1 MRPSWNSFPI
11 KFDQTEKDNRHV
23 VSTLTIATKDEVA
36 SAVEKALKPGC
47 FFVAPGCKLHVR
59 HESREE
65 IPWELFA
72 GHLLDKTKTRLRK
85 SFESWNI
92 HFDDSVAPVISVRYD
107 QPEGRIHVTR
117 NILTHVWAPY
127 GEQRHVIQ
135 TRETRRWL
143 PELIGTIELSLVAD
157 RFDLQQQVSRLVLLA
172 VVGTSRLPTSSL
184 QTPLPQ
190 FSLGQLGYFPALDS
204 SNVDT
209 ILSDPLELLG
219 RATDASVSSL
229 ERARLLEMSLRAC
242 ETAQV
247 SQLATSFVERWREAG
262 LAVEQVPSIVKTL
275 FNHIA
280 LSPYTGFVD
289 RLILMLH
296 HWSRLDL
303 IGPVPVID
311 MLSFMLRHLARHLTA
326 FDLVTF
332 HNLGAEYAD
341 ALLLD
346 AMLKAYLALIDDHL
360 SEFELSLD
368 DSIQGASAKRLRRRA
383 LRQAWLIRRHCEGH
397 RVPDLPTS
405 LGENRRV
412 LPEPFGRIAEEQIL
426 HPDRRS
432 KSLFAGDSSQL
443 LTDKSRRILE
453 QSLSDLEHNAELREL
468 GMATFLDRP
477 LGIFKHPSEVD
488 RTPLLTY
495 EAFSRQKARSRLDDL
510 CRWGLISSDGRLPA
524 HIRRLEQCTIEGIPV
539 ARLGN
544 VTPDRVVALEDAQKS
559 AADFLFLRT
568 TRCSLNDFLEQ
579 YDFEPLKARFPD
591 LHRWLFS
598 SPAVLFIRDVPAG
611 AMNPRNP
618 VLTAF
623 DKHMSA
629 RIEIGVGQE
638 SLSPV
643 HYVHHAG
650 VEYVKDGLRLLS
662 VGGGR
667 HAATRQDLRDQ
678 CIVMPS
684 VIDCASR

>member
-1 MRPSWNSFPI
+1 MRPSWSSFPI
-11 KFDQTEKDNRHV
+11 NFDQTEKDNRHV

-47 FFVAPGCKLHVR
+47 FFVAPGCKLLVR
-59 HESREE
+59 HEPREE

-72 GHLLDKTKTRLRK
+72 GHLLDETKTRLRK

-92 HFDDSVAPVISVRYD
+92 HFDDSIAPIISVRYD

-127 GEQRHVIQ
+127 GEQRQVIQ
-135 TRETRRWL
+135 IRETQRWL
-143 PELIGTIELSLVAD
+143 PELIGTIELSLIAD
-157 RFDLQQQVSRLVLLA
+157 RFDLQQQISRLVLLA
-172 VVGTSRLPTSSL
+172 VVGTSRLPTTSL
-184 QTPLPQ
+184 QSPLPQ

-204 SNVDT
+204 SNVDD
-209 ILSDPLELLG
+209 ILSDPMELLG
-219 RATDASVSSL
+219 PATEASVSSL

-242 ETAQV
+242 EQAQV

-262 LAVEQVPSIVKTL
+262 LAVEHVPSIVKTL

-303 IGPVPVID
+303 LGPVPVID
-311 MLSFMLRHLARHLTA
+311 TLSFMLRHLARHLTA

-341 ALLLD
+341 ALFLD
-346 AMLKAYLALIDDHL
+346 AMLKAYLALIDDHP

-368 DSIQGASAKRLRRRA
+368 DSIKVASAKRLRRRA
-383 LRQAWLIRRHCEGH
+383 LRQAWLIRRHCEGQ

-426 HPDRRS
+426 DPDRRS
-432 KSLFAGDSSQL
+432 KSLFAGDASQL

-453 QSLSDLEHNAELREL
+453 QSLSDLEHDAELREL

-477 LGIFKHPSEVD
+477 LGIFKHPTEVD

-495 EAFSRQKARSRLDDL
+495 EAYSYQKARSRLDDL
-510 CRWGLISSDGRLPA
+510 SRWGLISSYGRLPA
-524 HIRRLEQCTIEGIPV
+524 HVRRLEQCTIDGIPV

-544 VTPDRVVALEDAQKS
+544 VTPGRVVALEDAQKS

-568 TRCSLNDFLEQ
+568 TRCSLNEFLEQ

-598 SPAVLFIRDVPAG
+598 SPAVLFIREVPAG
-611 AMNPRNP
+611 AMKPHDP
-618 VLTAF
+618 LLTAF
-623 DKHMSA
+623 DKHMRA

-667 HAATRQDLRDQ
+667 HAATRKDLRDQ
-678 CIVMPS
+678 CIVMPP
-684 VIDCASR
+684 VIDSASR

>member
-1 MRPSWNSFPI
+1 MTTP
-11 KFDQTEKDNRHV
+11 TV
-23 VSTLTIATKDEVA
+23 ATKDEVA

-47 FFVAPGCKLHVR
+47 FFLAPGCKLRVS
-59 HESREE
+59 HEPREE

-72 GHLLDKTKTRLRK
+72 GHLLDETKTRLRK

-92 HFDDSVAPVISVRYD
+92 HFDDSVAPVISVKYD

-117 NILTHVWAPY
+117 NILTHVWAPH

-135 TRETRRWL
+135 IRETQRWL
-143 PELIGTIELSLVAD
+143 PELIGTIELSLIAD
-157 RFDLQQQVSRLVLLA
+157 RFDLQQQISRLVLLA
-172 VVGTSRLPTSSL
+172 VVGTSRLPTTSL
-184 QTPLPQ
+184 QSPLPQ
-190 FSLGQLGYFPALDS
+190 FSLGQLGYFSALAS
-204 SNVDT
+204 SNVDA
-209 ILSDPLELLG
+209 ILSDPMELLG
-219 RATDASVSSL
+219 RATEASVSSL

-242 ETAQV
+242 EKAQV
-247 SQLATSFVERWREAG
+247 SQLATSFVERWREAD
-262 LAVEQVPSIVKTL
+262 LAVEHVPSIVKTL
-275 FNHIA
+275 FNHIG

-311 MLSFMLRHLARHLTA
+311 TLSFMLRHLARHLTA

-346 AMLKAYLALIDDHL
+346 AMLKAYLAFIDDHP
-360 SEFELSLD
+360 SEFELALN
-368 DSIQGASAKRLRRRA
+368 DSITVASTKRLRRRA
-383 LRQAWLIRRHCEGH
+383 LRQAWLIRRHYDGQ

-426 HPDRRS
+426 DPDRRS
-432 KSLFAGDSSQL
+432 KSLFAGDASQL
-443 LTDKSRRILE
+443 LTDKSQCILE
-453 QSLSDLEHNAELREL
+453 QSLSDLEHDAELREL

-477 LGIFKHPSEVD
+477 LGIFKHPTEVD

-495 EAFSRQKARSRLDDL
+495 EAFSRQKARHHLDDL
-510 CRWGLISSDGRLPA
+510 CRWGLISSDGRLPVPV
-524 HIRRLEQCTIEGIPV
+524 RRLEQFTIDGIPV

-544 VTPDRVVALEDAQKS
+544 VTPGRVVALEDAQKS
-559 AADFLFLRT
+559 AADFQFLRT
-568 TRCSLNDFLEQ
+568 TRRSLNEFLEQ
-579 YDFEPLKARFPD
+579 YDFDPLKARFPD

-598 SPAVLFIRDVPAG
+598 SPAVLFIREVPAG
-611 AMNPRNP
+611 AMNPHDP

-623 DKHMSA
+623 DKHMRA
-629 RIEIGVGQE
+629 RIEIGVGQA

-662 VGGGR
+662 VGDGR

-678 CIVMPS
+678 CIGMPP
-684 VIDCASR
+684 VIDSASR

>member
-1 MRPSWNSFPI
+1 M
-11 KFDQTEKDNRHV
+11 
-23 VSTLTIATKDEVA
+23 VSTLTVTTKDEVA

-47 FFVAPGCKLHVR
+47 FFLAPGCRLRVS
-59 HESREE
+59 HEPREE

-72 GHLLDKTKTRLRK
+72 GHLLDETKTRLRK

-135 TRETRRWL
+135 IRETHRWL
-143 PELIGTIELSLVAD
+143 PELIGTIELSLIAD
-157 RFDLQQQVSRLVLLA
+157 RFDLQQQISRLVLSA
-172 VVGTSRLPTSSL
+172 VVGTSRLPTTSL
-184 QTPLPQ
+184 QSPLPQ

-204 SNVDT
+204 SNVDEF
-209 ILSDPLELLG
+209 LSDPMELLG
-219 RATDASVSSL
+219 RATEASVSSL

-242 ETAQV
+242 EKVQV
-247 SQLATSFVERWREAG
+247 SKLATSFVGRWRKAG
-262 LAVEQVPSIVKTL
+262 LAVEHVPSIVKTL

-311 MLSFMLRHLARHLTA
+311 TLSFMLRHLARHLTA

-341 ALLLD
+341 ALFLD
-346 AMLKAYLALIDDHL
+346 AMLKAYLALIDDHPR
-360 SEFELSLD
+360 EFELSLD
-368 DSIQGASAKRLRRRA
+368 DSIKVASAKRLRRRA
-383 LRQAWLIRRHCEGH
+383 LRQAWLIRRHCEGQ

-412 LPEPFGRIAEEQIL
+412 LPEPFDRIAEEQIL
-426 HPDRRS
+426 DPDRRN
-432 KSLFAGDSSQL
+432 KSLFAGDASQL
-443 LTDKSRRILE
+443 LTDKSQCILE
-453 QSLSDLEHNAELREL
+453 QSLSDLEHDAELREL

-477 LGIFKHPSEVD
+477 LGIFKHPTEVD

-495 EAFSRQKARSRLDDL
+495 EAFSWQKARSRLDDL
-510 CRWGLISSDGRLPA
+510 CRWGLISSSRRLPA
-524 HIRRLEQCTIEGIPV
+524 HVRRLEQCTIDGIPV

-544 VTPDRVVALEDAQKS
+544 VTPGRVVSLEDAQKS

-568 TRCSLNDFLEQ
+568 TRCSLNEFLEQ

-591 LHRWLFS
+591 LHRWLFL
-598 SPAVLFIRDVPAG
+598 SPAVLFIREVPAG
-611 AMNPRNP
+611 AMNPHDP

-623 DKHMSA
+623 DKQMRA
-629 RIEIGVGQE
+629 RIEIGLAQE

-667 HAATRQDLRDQ
+667 HAATRKDLRDQ
-678 CIVMPS
+678 CIVMPP
-684 VIDCASR
+684 VIDSPSR